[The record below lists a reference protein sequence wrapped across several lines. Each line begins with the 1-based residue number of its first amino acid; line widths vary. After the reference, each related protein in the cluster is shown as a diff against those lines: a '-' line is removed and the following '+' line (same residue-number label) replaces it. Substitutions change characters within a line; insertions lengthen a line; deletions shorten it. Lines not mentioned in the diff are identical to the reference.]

1 MAYEWE
7 RDEWRSAINAMSEQ
21 ERATSAHE
29 VRAASGV
36 IGDPS
41 DLRDE

>member
-7 RDEWRSAINAMSEQ
+7 RDEWRSAVHGMSEQ
-21 ERATSAHE
+21 ERAASAHE
-29 VRAASGV
+29 VRATSGV

-41 DLRDE
+41 DVRDE